1 MLLSVV
7 QQRLFSSSRFW
18 DGNVAQVQLG
28 VHLNSLQLVTS
39 AECAL
44 YKQATDCRM
53 LAEYIAASPGRSV
66 SEAVQLLSGPPL
78 VRLVHTKE
86 GAQVACAVIT
96 YGTAKDRKKAIK
108 GLAGQPDS
116 IFKMAQDEFG
126 HVVLLCILDT
136 VDDTALL
143 KKQILPELQVSCECS
158 SSAVSGD
165 VFVLPDSDMEVTI
178 CTACC
183 QHFASAC
190 LCNLSISCLMCGSS
204 MRTNMLTGGLIS

>member
-1 MLLSVV
+1 MLPFAV
-7 QQRLFSSSRFW
+7 QQRLLSSLSVW
-18 DGNVAQVQLG
+18 HESIAKVQLSI
-28 VHLNSLQLVTS
+28 HLKSLQLS
-39 AECAL
+39 KPAECAL
-44 YKQATDCRM
+44 HKQATDRRM
-53 LAEYIAASPGRSV
+53 LAEYIAASPGTSV

-108 GLAGQPDS
+108 GLAGQADS

-143 KKQILPELQVSCECS
+143 KKQVIPELQVSCEC
-158 SSAVSGD
+158 
-165 VFVLPDSDMEVTI
+165 I
-178 CTACC
+178 
-183 QHFASAC
+183 
-190 LCNLSISCLMCGSS
+190 
-204 MRTNMLTGGLIS
+204 

>member
-1 MLLSVV
+1 MLPFAV
-7 QQRLFSSSRFW
+7 QQRLLSSSSVW
-18 DGNVAQVQLG
+18 HESIAKVQLSIR
-28 VHLNSLQLVTS
+28 LKSLQIS
-39 AECAL
+39 KPAECAFH
-44 YKQATDCRM
+44 KQATDRRM
-53 LAEYIAASPGRSV
+53 LAEYIAASPGTSV

-108 GLAGQPDS
+108 GLAGQADS

-143 KKQILPELQVSCECS
+143 KKQVIPELQVSCEC
-158 SSAVSGD
+158 
-165 VFVLPDSDMEVTI
+165 I
-178 CTACC
+178 
-183 QHFASAC
+183 
-190 LCNLSISCLMCGSS
+190 
-204 MRTNMLTGGLIS
+204 